1 MYLLKAAH
9 ALTGR
14 AHESIPHC
22 AVLVDAGKIIY
33 IQSQDQVQVPPQ
45 AQVIDLKQCTLL
57 PGLIDSHV
65 HLVMDASDDPVG
77 NLKKKDAEGLLQR
90 MQVNAKTL
98 LESGVTTAR
107 DMGAPLYLDIEIRN
121 QIHNATLSG
130 PNLLVSGKPVT
141 TTHGHCWFLGS
152 ECNGESSIRE
162 SIRESIRHKVDW
174 LKIMAS
180 GGMMT
185 KGSAAWITQYQFS
198 EVEAA
203 VSEAHAAGRRIASH
217 AHSREAIENS
227 VNAGVDTI
235 EHCSWITPTGYQFE
249 PRTVEKMVRKNIMI
263 CSTTSRAWKCA
274 KSRMEQR
281 YKNTSRMRELG
292 VKFIAGTDAGITQV
306 PFDAYVDGLEVLS
319 ELGFSNHQVIEAATH
334 QAAVGCGVADRT
346 GRLSARMAADLIAV
360 DGNPV
365 ELLDALRRIV
375 MVMKGGRI
383 FTLKRDANVE
393 ARGL

>member
-1 MYLLKAAH
+1 MA
-9 ALTGR
+9 
-14 AHESIPHC
+14 I
-22 AVLVDAGKIIY
+22 AG
-33 IQSQDQVQVPPQ
+33 S
-45 AQVIDLKQCTLL
+45 
-57 PGLIDSHV
+57 S
-65 HLVMDASDDPVG
+65 
-77 NLKKKDAEGLLQR
+77 
-90 MQVNAKTL
+90 
-98 LESGVTTAR
+98 
-107 DMGAPLYLDIEIRN
+107 
-121 QIHNATLSG
+121 
-130 PNLLVSGKPVT
+130 
-141 TTHGHCWFLGS
+141 GS

-162 SIRESIRHKVDW
+162 SIRENIRHKVDW

-203 VSEAHAAGRRIASH
+203 VSEAHAAGKRIASH
-217 AHSREAIENS
+217 AHSSEAIENS

-292 VKFIAGTDAGITQV
+292 VKFIAGTDAGITHV
-306 PFDAYVDGLEVLS
+306 PFDAYIDGLEVLS

-334 QAAVGCGVADRT
+334 QAAVGCGVAGSNRPALCRD
-346 GRLSARMAADLIAV
+346 GRGFDCR
-360 DGNPV
+360 
-365 ELLDALRRIV
+365 
-375 MVMKGGRI
+375 GRQPGRAI
-383 FTLKRDANVE
+383 GRAEANRHGHE
-393 ARGL
+393 GRNNLHT